1 MRKFHH
7 HWWKSLTR
15 QKVGKQKGLDFRG
28 VGGAKGGGSYKQ
40 WHLVSIFLLYVH
52 MYVHFKIAKQMLR
65 QWVAAY
71 GDTGMSAGIFLCCLY
86 SPCRAQFMLITAEF
100 QRGDG
105 KGGGGYSA
113 TTHPVTRPPPAL
125 PRVVGLQ
132 QNNKKLLFLCC
143 FSVFLFNTLTRES
156 TRAFCA
162 QVWKRMASTYKMDN
176 NAQLESCSYIW
187 NILHILSISKD
198 KWLICNLVILC
209 IICYWTIMFL
219 AAAGAL
225 VWGYIR
231 FGLLY
236 GPSVCF
242 CCTVVFRRCLAQRQR
257 RGSNNFNAV
266 VYCDSQFRQRQRQRR
281 RQRQRP
287 PLSSALV
294 LQLSQQLR

>member
-105 KGGGGYSA
+105 KGGGLQCHHPPSDPPTACIA
-113 TTHPVTRPPPAL
+113 TCSRPTTK
-125 PRVVGLQ
+125 Q
-132 QNNKKLLFLCC
+132 QKTTFFMLFFC
-143 FSVFLFNTLTRES
+143 VF
-156 TRAFCA
+156 
-162 QVWKRMASTYKMDN
+162 V
-176 NAQLESCSYIW
+176 
-187 NILHILSISKD
+187 
-198 KWLICNLVILC
+198 
-209 IICYWTIMFL
+209 
-219 AAAGAL
+219 
-225 VWGYIR
+225 
-231 FGLLY
+231 
-236 GPSVCF
+236 
-242 CCTVVFRRCLAQRQR
+242 
-257 RGSNNFNAV
+257 
-266 VYCDSQFRQRQRQRR
+266 
-281 RQRQRP
+281 
-287 PLSSALV
+287 
-294 LQLSQQLR
+294 